1 MQRLV
6 GLISDDFVN
15 ITLGFEPQPPQAK
28 TSLFEERKYME
39 LRHLRYFVAVAQEKS
54 FNKAAER
61 LFISQPPLSRQ
72 IKQLEEEIGV
82 LLIDRDNRPLKLTE
96 AGEFFYGHALQILAQ
111 SDNLRAMTTRKGSFD
126 NTLSIGFV
134 ASILY
139 GILPKVIAR
148 FRQVYPNIE
157 IKLYELNSWQQMQ
170 ALTEGKIDVGF
181 GRLLFED
188 ASTRRILLRQEGLV
202 VAAPINHRLV
212 QDQRTSINLVDL
224 VNEDLLLYPAAPRP
238 SFIDYVLELF
248 ETRKLKVNYFTEVRE
263 LHVALGLVAAGEGL
277 TIVPKTLQHLRT
289 QEICYIPFESNTL
302 TSPVI
307 MNVRHLD
314 KSELLKT
321 LLEVTYQ
328 IYDEEGFD
336 YQREEI

>member
-1 MQRLV
+1 
-6 GLISDDFVN
+6 
-15 ITLGFEPQPPQAK
+15 
-28 TSLFEERKYME
+28 ME
-39 LRHLRYFVAVAQEKS
+39 LRHLRYFVAVAEEKS

-72 IKQLEEEIGV
+72 IKQLEEEIGT

-96 AGEFFYGHALQILAQ
+96 AGDFFYGHAIQILAQ
-111 SDNLRAMTTRKGSFD
+111 SDNLQAMTMRKGNFD
-126 NTLSIGFV
+126 NSLSIGFV

-148 FRQVYPNIE
+148 FRGIYPNIE

-188 ASTRRILLRQEGLV
+188 ASTRRILLREESLV
-202 VAAPINHRLV
+202 VAAPVGHHLV
-212 QDQRTSINLVDL
+212 REQRTGVNLIDL
-224 VNEDLLLYPAAPRP
+224 VNEKLLLYPMAPRP
-238 SFIDYVLELF
+238 SFIDYVLDLF

-263 LHVALGLVAAGEGL
+263 LHIALGLVAAGEGL

-289 QEICYIPFESNTL
+289 QEISYIPFKNNSL

-307 MNVRHLD
+307 MNIRHFD

-336 YQREEI
+336 YQREKI